1 MDVSVII
8 PCFNSAEFLPDAIRT
23 AEMAIKGFK
32 AEIIIVDDGSTQKSM
47 LDLLNKLEETGK
59 YSIVHRKNGGPAA
72 ARNSGVKISKGKYLL
87 FLDSDNKLR
96 PNFISTTLP
105 LMKSDAKNGVVYGE
119 AEFFGD
125 NKERKPFKSGPL
137 DKYALLIDN
146 YIDACSLVRRSA
158 WEEVGGF
165 DEDPN
170 IIGYEDWE
178 FWIHLSTTAWE
189 FKYIPEIIF
198 DYRLRKDSVITN
210 SALVENYKRVTDY
223 IYHKHIAVIMERFGQ
238 LYHESLFYKR
248 DMDNPLRSFLKF
260 SKRKY
265 LSRQDK

>member
-105 LMKSDAKNGVVYGE
+105 LMKSDAKNG
-119 AEFFGD
+119 
-125 NKERKPFKSGPL
+125 
-137 DKYALLIDN
+137 
-146 YIDACSLVRRSA
+146 
-158 WEEVGGF
+158 
-165 DEDPN
+165 
-170 IIGYEDWE
+170 
-178 FWIHLSTTAWE
+178 
-189 FKYIPEIIF
+189 
-198 DYRLRKDSVITN
+198 
-210 SALVENYKRVTDY
+210 
-223 IYHKHIAVIMERFGQ
+223 
-238 LYHESLFYKR
+238 
-248 DMDNPLRSFLKF
+248 
-260 SKRKY
+260 
-265 LSRQDK
+265 